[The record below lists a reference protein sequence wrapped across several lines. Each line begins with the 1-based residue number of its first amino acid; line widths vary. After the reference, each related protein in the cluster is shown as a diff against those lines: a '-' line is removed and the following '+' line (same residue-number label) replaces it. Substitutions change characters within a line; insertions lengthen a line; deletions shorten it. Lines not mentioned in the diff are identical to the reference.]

1 MALRSK
7 RFGYAVSVDAEGTL
21 RAEGGAPF
29 DTPPGWTSD
38 HLLLAAVVRCSLGSL
53 RYHASRAGLAL
64 EGAGRAHGVVTRR
77 EDDERFAFVSVEV
90 DLEVDL
96 HPAPDPGAV
105 RDLIAKAERD
115 CFVGASLTAPP
126 RYAWT
131 VNGSRLDGG
140 ADEPAAGEG
149 AASF

>member
-1 MALRSK
+1 MRSK
-7 RFGYAVSVDAEGTL
+7 RFEYSASVDAAGTL

-53 RYHASRAGLAL
+53 RYHAGRAGLAL

-77 EDDERFAFVSVEV
+77 EDDERFAFVGVEV
-90 DLEVDL
+90 ELEVEL
-96 HPAPDPGAV
+96 HPAPAPDAV
-105 RDLIAKAERD
+105 RELVAKAERD

-126 RYAWT
+126 TYAWT
-131 VNGSRLDGG
+131 VNGSRLDGSG
-140 ADEPAAGEG
+140 GGPAVKVD
-149 AASF
+149 AAPS